1 MVRSLLSRRRNKSAA
16 DVSSILDALPN
27 PIFTVDETGRI
38 CYANMASE
46 QFFEIGRARLS
57 EMKLTDLVPAD
68 SPLFRLL
75 ETIRVERSSLSEYG
89 VALETPR
96 LGRRLV
102 TVELSPIGDGN
113 EEVVVALIEGSIAQR
128 LDRQLTHRNAA
139 RSVTAMAQILA
150 HEVKNPLSGIRG
162 AAQLLE
168 QSAGPED
175 RPLTQLICEETD
187 RIVALV
193 DRIEAFSDNRPI
205 DKGPVNIHEVLEHVR
220 RLAETGIARDITF
233 TERYD
238 PSLPPVFGNRDL
250 LIQVFLN
257 LVKNAAEAQGSIR
270 GRKKEIILSTAYR
283 HGIRLAL
290 PGTEKRTHLPLVVT
304 VEDRGEGIPDDL
316 RPHLFDAFVTTKANG
331 KGLGLAFVA
340 KAIDSH
346 GGIIE
351 IEGLEVGTAVR
362 VMLPMQPLGGAKT

>member
-1 MVRSLLSRRRNKSAA
+1 MVRSLLTRRRSKSAA

-57 EMKLTDLVPAD
+57 DMKLTDLVPAD

-257 LVKNAAEAQGSIR
+257 LVKNAAEAQGSMR

-290 PGTEKRTHLPLVVT
+290 PGAEKRTHLPLVVT

-362 VMLPMQPLGGAKT
+362 VMLPMEPLAGAKM